1 VGGVTVDAEVL
12 LARVYLNRVAEP
24 TCVPLWAAVRRDGP
38 VATARAVRRRTAGAE
53 VLAATEARA
62 RGADPEADLE
72 AADRAG
78 VRLVAP
84 ESPDWPHLGLACLE
98 HTGVRRVAQY
108 AAGDRARATYGEPI
122 PPLVLWVKGTADLAS
137 LGVRS
142 VAIVGARAATAY
154 GQYVTGEL
162 ASGLAGHGYTVVSGG
177 AYGIDAA
184 AHRAALAVEGA
195 TVLVSAGGLD
205 RAYPSGHAELFD
217 EVAATGLLVSESPPG
232 AAPARQRF
240 LTRNRLIAALSAGTV
255 VVEAA
260 VRSGA
265 LNTAGHCGR
274 FGRPVMIVPGPVTS
288 AASAGVHDYLFKNPE
303 TCRLVAG
310 VDHVLEVT
318 GAFTAAP
325 PAPTFAPAVA
335 AAPSADNAADPVRLL
350 LDQLDDL
357 GRAVYDGLPA
367 RRPVTVDELSITS
380 SVSPREVMRA
390 LPVLEVV
397 GLIART
403 GSEYRRVPRSAAT
416 KR

>member
-1 VGGVTVDAEVL
+1 MGRVTGASVDADVL
-12 LARVYLNRVAEP
+12 LARAYLNRVAEP
-24 TCVPLWAAVRRDGP
+24 TCVPLWAAVHRDGP
-38 VATARAVRRRTAGAE
+38 VATARAVRLRTADSQ
-53 VLAATEARA
+53 VLTATQARAAT
-62 RGADPEADLE
+62 ADPEADLE

-78 VRLVAP
+78 VRLVVP
-84 ESPDWPHLGLACLE
+84 ESPDWPHFGLACLE
-98 HTGVRRVAQY
+98 HTGVRRVAEY
-108 AAGDRARATYGEPI
+108 RAGGQARAPHGEPV
-122 PPLVLWVKGTADLAS
+122 PPLALWVKGTADLAS

-142 VAIVGARAATAY
+142 VAVVGARAATAY

-162 ASGLAGHGYTVVSGG
+162 ASGLAAHEYTVVSGG

-184 AHRAALAVEGA
+184 AHRAALAVEA
-195 TVLVSAGGLD
+195 DTVLISAGGLD
-205 RAYPSGHAELFD
+205 RAYPSGHADLFD
-217 EVAATGLLVSESPPG
+217 EVTATGLLISESPPG

-265 LNTAGHCGR
+265 LNTAGHCVR

-310 VDHVLEVT
+310 VDHILDVI
-318 GAFTAAP
+318 GGFTSSLTSP
-325 PAPTFAPAVA
+325 PDA
-335 AAPSADNAADPVRLL
+335 AAPSPDDAGDPVRRV

-357 GRAVYDGLPA
+357 GRSVYDGLPA
-367 RRPVTVDELSITS
+367 RRAVTVDELSITS
-380 SVSPREVMRA
+380 NVSPREVMRA

-397 GLIART
+397 GLVART
-403 GSEYRRVPRSAAT
+403 ADGYRRVPMPAAA
-416 KR
+416 RR